1 MTAPL
6 QSLASSSVSTF
17 DPATEPVPPAGPAP
31 LLASVATP
39 TQHHVT
45 AWTGVPDDGVC
56 PTPEAP
62 ELPGTTRPALQGSAA
77 DRAAF
82 SVLDAP
88 LANLAAKYPEGD
100 AGDFR
105 ARYFDDLRSAATDPR
120 LNQAFG
126 RMSREAVHETLD
138 AHVARHWPALPKE
151 DRAALS
157 ADLTADLATGV
168 RQRAAYTMR
177 DTALRLLRDG
187 ARAFEA
193 RAKDRA
199 ALCETT
205 EQLAFLQRPGSSPEE
220 QLHAANLRDALGL
233 PRDAAPVEPEVLAAA
248 LQARAKLM
256 RREAWRLEE
265 AGENT
270 VYRHLLRHDVREVVA
285 REAGLEPGSW
295 AATRLDAA
303 KAEGK
308 RQQEVLEN
316 AELATMVLLC
326 AAPVGAGFALT
337 SAAAAN
343 MSLATI
349 AAVSTRE
356 ALTAAHD
363 VAGAAAGESAG
374 TMGAGAH
381 RSAEIEARRAAAE
394 WVATTVLSAGV
405 GKAAHHPVEKLGRK
419 LGAPIATEVSAHA
432 GIHKVAHKVAEKVGE
447 ALVPEASLPHASG
460 RHALER
466 LEAAEER

>member
-6 QSLASSSVSTF
+6 QSLSSSSVSSF
-17 DPATEPVPPAGPAP
+17 DPAMEPVPPTGPAP
-31 LLASVATP
+31 LLAFVATP
-39 TQHHVT
+39 TEHHVT

-62 ELPGTTRPALQGSAA
+62 ELPGATRPALQGSAA

-82 SVLDAP
+82 SVLDAS
-88 LANLAAKYPEGD
+88 LATLAARYPDGD

-126 RMSREAVHETLD
+126 RMSREAVRETLD

-157 ADLTADLATGV
+157 ADLTADLSTGV

-177 DTALRLLRDG
+177 DTAVRLLRDG

-199 ALCETT
+199 ALCQTT

-233 PRDAAPVEPEVLAAA
+233 SREASAVAPDQLAAA

-256 RREAWRLEE
+256 RHEAWSLEE

-270 VYRHLLRHDVREVVA
+270 VYRHLLRHDVRDVVA

-295 AATRLDAA
+295 AAARLDAV
-303 KAEGK
+303 KVEGE
-308 RQQEVLEN
+308 RQEAVLETVQT
-316 AELATMVLLC
+316 AST
-326 AAPVGAGFALT
+326 FALCFA
-337 SAAAAN
+337 SAGIG
-343 MSLATI
+343 LAG
-349 AAVSTRE
+349 
-356 ALTAAHD
+356 TAAWAATTGT
-363 VAGAAAGESAG
+363 VAAMGAPKVAVALAHMDSAAAGESAG
-374 TMGAGAH
+374 TMGSGAH
-381 RSAEIEARRAAAE
+381 HSAQLEAARVAAE
-394 WVATTVLSAGV
+394 WVAVSVTAGGV
-405 GKAAHHPVEKLGRK
+405 SKATHHTVEKLGKK
-419 LGAPIATEVSAHA
+419 LGAPIMTDGLAHFGIHEGAHA
-432 GIHKVAHKVAEKVGE
+432 VAEKAGHV
-447 ALVPEASLPHASG
+447 LVPEASLPRATG
-460 RHALER
+460 RHALDR
-466 LEAAEER
+466 LDAAEER